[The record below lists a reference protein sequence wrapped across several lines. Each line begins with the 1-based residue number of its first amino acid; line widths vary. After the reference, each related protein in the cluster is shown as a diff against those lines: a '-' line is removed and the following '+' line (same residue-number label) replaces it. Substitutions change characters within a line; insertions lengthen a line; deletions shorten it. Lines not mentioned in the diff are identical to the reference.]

1 MPLFMRG
8 DRLWGMREPKVWS
21 ALALAA
27 LVCLRLSAQTAPATT
42 AIVGGTVIDGTGGA
56 PIADA
61 VVLLFGARISSVG
74 SRRLKELRIGTEYLL
89 KPAIPLAN
97 LGHMND
103 ANAGAIVFQLTN
115 IATVLRQI
123 LDELKTMN
131 QTKGRK

>member
-1 MPLFMRG
+1 MPLFMGG

-61 VVLLFGARISSVG
+61 VVLLSGARISSVG
-74 SRRLKELRIGTEYLL
+74 SRRLKELRIKNSEFGMR
-89 KPAIPLAN
+89 ARIPN
-97 LGHMND
+97 SK
-103 ANAGAIVFQLTN
+103 FQIPN
-115 IATVLRQI
+115 S
-123 LDELKTMN
+123 
-131 QTKGRK
+131 

>member
-8 DRLWGMREPKVWS
+8 DRLWDIREPKVWS

-61 VVLLFGARISSVG
+61 VVLLSGARISSLG
-74 SRRLKELRIGTEYLL
+74 SRRLKELRIQNLECVLEFQ
-89 KPAIPLAN
+89 IPNSKFLIRN
-97 LGHMND
+97 CPRN
-103 ANAGAIVFQLTN
+103 
-115 IATVLRQI
+115 RY
-123 LDELKTMN
+123 
-131 QTKGRK
+131 